1 MNGSRIRVLSTWVF
15 AINLWVLVMSGF
27 WVMWFYKPTESLA
40 WADIQTL
47 HTSVTFGL
55 MIRNLHRRSGILM
68 FLTATLCFVANAVY
82 TSPREEGLGKWLRV
96 AICVSVSVSLFGATV
111 SRVYLSGLS
120 FDTGPFSTN
129 TLERWYFEHIGPSIV
144 GLSLLLVVAI
154 LAARNWWVLRRSPEF
169 LGH

>member
-1 MNGSRIRVLSTWVF
+1 
-15 AINLWVLVMSGF
+15 
-27 WVMWFYKPTESLA
+27 MWFYKPTESLA